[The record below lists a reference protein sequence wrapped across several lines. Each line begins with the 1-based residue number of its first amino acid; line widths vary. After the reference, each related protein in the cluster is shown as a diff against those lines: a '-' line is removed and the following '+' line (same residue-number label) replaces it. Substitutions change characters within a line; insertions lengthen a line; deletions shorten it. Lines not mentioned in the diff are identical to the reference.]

1 MAELS
6 KKKILW
12 SGSTV
17 LPAPTSLTA
26 NDELIWS
33 SDTGRTLSAT
43 MMGDVIAEKK
53 TVSIRWE
60 YITEDDIK
68 TIKSVMITGFFPF
81 SFHDDGVDLTIES
94 YRGTLSKEHLGDIGD
109 GNYYY
114 KTATVDVIQR

>member
-17 LPAPTSLTA
+17 LPAPTSLTV
-26 NDELIWS
+26 NDELVWS

-53 TVSIRWE
+53 TASVHWE
-60 YITEDDIK
+60 YITEEELK
-68 TIKSVMITGFFPF
+68 TIKNTLIKGFFPF
-81 SFHDDGVDLTIES
+81 SFRDDGIDITIES
-94 YRGTLSKEHLGDIGD
+94 YRGTLSKEHLGNIGD
-109 GNYYY
+109 GKYYY
-114 KTATVDVIQR
+114 KSATVDVIQR

>member
-17 LPAPTSLTA
+17 LPTPTSLTVS
-26 NDELIWS
+26 DELIWS

-68 TIKSVMITGFFPF
+68 TIKSVMINGFFPF

>member
-17 LPAPTSLTA
+17 LPAPTSLTV
-26 NDELIWS
+26 NDELVWS

-68 TIKSVMITGFFPF
+68 TIKSVMINGFFPF

>member
-12 SGSTV
+12 SGGIV
-17 LPAPTSLTA
+17 LPAPTSLTV

-53 TVSIRWE
+53 TASIRWE

-68 TIKSVMITGFFPF
+68 TIKSVMINGFFPF

-114 KTATVDVIQR
+114 KTVTVDVIQR

>member
-17 LPAPTSLTA
+17 LPAPTSLTV
-26 NDELIWS
+26 NDELVWS

-53 TVSIRWE
+53 TASVRWE
-60 YITEDDIK
+60 YITEEELKIIK
-68 TIKSVMITGFFPF
+68 NTLIKGFFSF
-81 SFHDDGVDLTIES
+81 SFRDDGIDITIES
-94 YRGTLSKEHLGDIGD
+94 YRGTLSKEHLGNIGD
-109 GNYYY
+109 GKYYY
-114 KTATVDVIQR
+114 KSATVDVIQR